1 MRDMVKE
8 SKYGLMDLSTKAI
21 GKEIW
26 PMVEED
32 LFMLMAMYT
41 TVIGKTIRL
50 MALVNT
56 PIQMGLNTKDN
67 GLMINSME
75 KVKKPG
81 QMVHIIRVS
90 TSLVKKMATESFSG
104 RINPL
109 MLVNSWTTTSM
120 EKVLT
125 NGLTVDNTLEAGK

>member
-1 MRDMVKE
+1 MV
-8 SKYGLMDLSTKAI
+8 S
-21 GKEIW
+21 
-26 PMVEED
+26 
-32 LFMLMAMYT
+32 
-41 TVIGKTIRL
+41 
-50 MALVNT
+50 VNT
-56 PIQMGLNTKDN
+56 PILMELNTKAS
-67 GLMINSME
+67 GSMISSME
-75 KVKKPG
+75 KENKLG